1 MPSTLHLHLVLPR
14 IPRPLRTRR
23 SRGPLSWPHHLF
35 ERLAQWQE
43 RSRQRDHLQRLDD
56 RLLKD
61 IALTRADIERE
72 IRKRF
77 WRP

>member
-1 MPSTLHLHLVLPR
+1 MPQTLRLHGALARRARSPR
-14 IPRPLRTRR
+14 RR
-23 SRGPLSWPHHLF
+23 GLLSWPYRPF
-35 ERLAQWQE
+35 ELLAAWQE
-43 RSRQRDHLQRLDD
+43 RSRQRDQLQRLDD

>member
-1 MPSTLHLHLVLPR
+1 MPTTLQLHGALARSLRSPR
-14 IPRPLRTRR
+14 RR
-23 SRGPLSWPHHLF
+23 RGLMSWPYRPF
-35 ERLAQWQE
+35 EVLADWQE
-43 RSRQRDHLQRLDD
+43 RRRQRDQLQRLDD

>member
-1 MPSTLHLHLVLPR
+1 MFELLTAWQQ
-14 IPRPLRTRR
+14 RR
-23 SRGPLSWPHHLF
+23 
-35 ERLAQWQE
+35 
-43 RSRQRDHLQRLDD
+43 RQRDHLQRLDD

-77 WRP
+77 RRR

>member
-1 MPSTLHLHLVLPR
+1 MPTTLRLHGARARQARSPHRRGWLSSPR
-14 IPRPLRTRR
+14 RMFDL
-23 SRGPLSWPHHLF
+23 
-35 ERLAQWQE
+35 LAAWQE
-43 RSRQRDHLQRLDD
+43 RRRQRDRLQRLDD

-77 WRP
+77 WRR